1 MDPRANEEVMWLR
14 LKDAQREAETRRLLR
29 EARLARAAA
38 PSEGRTGF
46 RRWLAAA
53 RQVLVAG

>member
-14 LKDAQREAETRRLLR
+14 LKDAQREAETRRLVR
-29 EARLARAAA
+29 AARAARQPA
-38 PSEGRTGF
+38 PREGRTKF

-53 RQVLVAG
+53 RQAFVAG

>member
-14 LKDAQREAETRRLLR
+14 LKDAQREAETRRLLK
-29 EARLARAAA
+29 EARSARPSA
-38 PSEGRTGF
+38 PRALRTGL

-53 RQVLVAG
+53 RHAIVAG